1 MMAPVSTRPG
11 LGTAVTVT
19 RWSRAATATAAVS
32 VLTLAVLAVLP
43 YLAGTGIT
51 QALVTLFLLV
61 SMAALWNLLAGYAGM
76 ISFGQQAYLGIGA
89 YLVWLVSKTG
99 VSPFAGIA
107 VAAAGCAVA
116 AVPIFAVLRP
126 LSGGYFAVATWV
138 VATCFFLYVT
148 NQLWLGGGPASAW
161 PGSCRDCRRWSA
173 RPTPTGWRWR

>member
-1 MMAPVSTRPG
+1 MTPVSTRPG
-11 LGTAVTVT
+11 LGDRGGGDPLEPGRDGHRGHIRA
-19 RWSRAATATAAVS
+19 RARRARRAA
-32 VLTLAVLAVLP
+32 LP
-43 YLAGTGIT
+43 RGTGIT

-148 NQLWLGGGPASAW
+148 NQLWLGGGTGVSLAGQLSGTAAGGPA
-161 PGSCRDCRRWSA
+161 GLHLL
-173 RPTPTGWRWR
+173 GWRWR